1 MLLTLPVKV
10 PDGNTVSLP
19 FIVRFNHSP
28 ANKSGTEY
36 VGRNG
41 KVKVKYKEHRQRTCT
56 CQVYAVSPAPLN
68 ETSTEYETKTVGKC
82 WLTLICTSQQKF
94 STAPGFTYIKAFG
107 RQATFER
114 CLRALIT
121 NSVSKSEPTTFT
133 GAIGLLN
140 YKFTNETFRAAVE
153 QLRQRHPNGV
163 AAADQARIQYAKAKS
178 CKTCTCD
185 KNSECSHCCCK

>member
-1 MLLTLPVKV
+1 MLLTLPVKIA
-10 PDGNTVSLP
+10 DSNTVSLP

-68 ETSTEYETKTVGKC
+68 AASTEYETKTVGKC
-82 WLTLICTSQQKF
+82 WLTLIVTSKQTF
-94 STAPGFTYIKAFG
+94 SAAPGFTYIKAFG

-121 NSVSKSEPTTFT
+121 DSVSKSEQTTLS
-133 GAIGLLN
+133 GAISLLN

-163 AAADQARIQYAKAKS
+163 AAADLARLLYAKAKS
-178 CKTCTCD
+178 CRTCTCD
-185 KNSECSHCCCK
+185 KNSECSHCCCR